1 MSIQASTKRHRCL
14 IKHLLHSHRPI
25 CHLQYDFLL
34 DTFTSHPRKDWS
46 HSDVI
51 LDFKQRLCQRWCTIY
66 QRIFLHRSLDHWF
79 SNPDCVC
86 SLWVWMYLRSIVDCL
101 PVALP
106 MEYFAHR
113 VLPTSTLPVITL
125 PVSILHVMYLHRE
138 AIARLYFASGTL
150 PVSVKEVVLYQ
161 WVPCLQWA
169 RHWRAKY
176 MMAKY

>member
-1 MSIQASTKRHRCL
+1 MSGCRDRE
-14 IKHLLHSHRPI
+14 
-25 CHLQYDFLL
+25 
-34 DTFTSHPRKDWS
+34 
-46 HSDVI
+46 
-51 LDFKQRLCQRWCTIY
+51 
-66 QRIFLHRSLDHWF
+66 
-79 SNPDCVC
+79 SNPGPMNF
-86 SLWVWMYLRSIVDCL
+86 LGSIVDCL

-161 WVPCLQWA
+161 WVPWLQWA
-169 RHWRAKY
+169 KHWRAKY
-176 MMAKY
+176 